1 MLHYYLIMCIK
12 YRNKVIDDTISDR
25 LKGIFVK
32 ILVAE
37 FLSVNYRRSY
47 SRYYQTIYSISG
59 RVRKMANK
67 AIKYR
72 IYPTT
77 EQSIMFSK
85 TFGCCRKVYN
95 LMLSDKIDGY
105 KAAGKFPAVTPAQ
118 YKDEY
123 PYLREVDSLALANK
137 QMDLQAA
144 FRNAFSKTR
153 KNKNGF
159 PKYKSAK
166 YSRKAYTTNNQK
178 GTVAIIDN
186 KYIKLP
192 KIGKVK
198 AVIHRIPSDDWIIKS
213 ATVSQ
218 ESDGKY
224 YISVLFEFDH
234 AVNLYVADKTNAVGL
249 DYASDGLYVD
259 SNGNVGTN
267 HKYYRESHRKLAKEQ
282 RKLSRMQGSKKHEG
296 KSNNYKKQ
304 LCKINK
310 IHRHIANQRLDNLHK
325 ISTEIANQYDVVCV
339 ESLNMR
345 SMANKGFGN
354 GKATLDNGY
363 GMFLSMLEYK
373 LFGRNKY
380 LVRVDKWFPSSQ
392 ICHRCGAL
400 HPKMKDL
407 SIRKMTCD
415 CGLTINR
422 DQNAAINILNE
433 GLRLLTKIA

>member
-1 MLHYYLIMCIK
+1 
-12 YRNKVIDDTISDR
+12 
-25 LKGIFVK
+25 
-32 ILVAE
+32 
-37 FLSVNYRRSY
+37 
-47 SRYYQTIYSISG
+47 
-59 RVRKMANK
+59 MANK

-72 IYPTT
+72 VYPTT
-77 EQSIMFSK
+77 EQSIMFAK

-105 KAAGKFPAVTPAQ
+105 KATGKFPTVTPAK
-118 YKDEY
+118 YKDDY

-137 QMDLQAA
+137 QMDLQEA
-144 FRNAFSKTR
+144 FRNTFSKSC
-153 KNKNGF
+153 KKKNGF
-159 PKYKSAK
+159 PKFKSAK
-166 YSRKAYTTNNQK
+166 HSRKSYTTNNQK

-198 AVIHRIPSDDWIIKS
+198 AVIHRISDDNWLIKS

-224 YISVLFEFDH
+224 YISVLFEFEDAINH
-234 AVNLYVADKTNAVGL
+234 YVADKTNAIGL

-267 HKYYRESHRKLAKEQ
+267 HKFYRESHDKLAKVQ

-296 KSNNYKKQ
+296 KSNNYIKQ
-304 LCKINK
+304 LRKVNK

-339 ESLNMR
+339 ESLNMK
-345 SMANKGFGN
+345 SMSNKGFGN

-373 LFGRNKY
+373 LSDKNKY
-380 LVRVDKWFPSSQ
+380 FIKVDKWFPSSQ
-392 ICHRCGAL
+392 ICHRCGSL
-400 HPKMKDL
+400 HPEMKNL
-407 SIRKMTCD
+407 AIRKMICD
-415 CGLTINR
+415 CGLTISR

-433 GLRLLTKIA
+433 GLRLLPEVA